1 MVWRANSRAVPL
13 VEVISEGSVWKSRVF
28 CRRVVIIFLLRKSTT
43 KTRRTRRKTRRNQ
56 CESVSSVLI
65 LFLSGRRSLRHE
77 RLLVNSLGAQAS
89 LPAGLGKGP
98 SGRSKQA
105 GLRSQEVSL
114 HSGSDAYRMKR
125 GTLSAPEGRTQ
136 SFCKVRQCLPA
147 KRWLSEMSQK
157 RPCKS
162 PGKLNHP
169 VNINLLSAR
178 RLWGR

>member
-105 GLRSQEVSL
+105 GMPALP
-114 HSGSDAYRMKR
+114 GSFIAFWKR
-125 GTLSAPEGRTQ
+125 CVPYETGHVKRAGRKDPELLQSPPMSPSKAVVKRNVAKATL
-136 SFCKVRQCLPA
+136 
-147 KRWLSEMSQK
+147 QK
-157 RPCKS
+157 PWKTEPSC
-162 PGKLNHP
+162 
-169 VNINLLSAR
+169 
-178 RLWGR
+178 